1 LHFLQKETEVKIH
14 VAVRCQAGVICS
26 RSFRIAVD
34 SELAGKRIRVKCP
47 SCMAELKV
55 AIPAQPKHS
64 NSTDEPDVL
73 DKLEDAVSGIV
84 EKTGEFIRAILPD

>member
-1 LHFLQKETEVKIH
+1 
-14 VAVRCQAGVICS
+14 
-26 RSFRIAVD
+26 
-34 SELAGKRIRVKCP
+34 
-47 SCMAELKV
+47 MAELKV